1 MQDGKST
8 GRKAAREVKRLKVE
22 RANGPGRGF
31 GMETKV
37 QLASVAQSEESASM
51 RQRESK
57 IAAIVSIISPKEKTR
72 DVKMQLLSHVDN
84 KALLL
89 NDIEI

>member
-37 QLASVAQSEESASM
+37 QLDL
-51 RQRESK
+51 R
-57 IAAIVSIISPKEKTR
+57 
-72 DVKMQLLSHVDN
+72 VKLVGLV
-84 KALLL
+84 KL
-89 NDIEI
+89 DILVLPERATLDGPV